1 MFSGL
6 HNSRN
11 WAWPDAGW
19 VFRDQMAAIPAE
31 EISDQAVLVR
41 LPAVSVIMLA
51 YNHAPWL
58 EEAVE
63 SVMRQQLGEPFELLI
78 GEDRS
83 SDHTL
88 DLALSLQRRWP
99 ERIRVIHA
107 PTNVGMRDN
116 VLRLLVRARASVA
129 ALLEGDDYWVCDT
142 KLQQQLALLKAD
154 PSLSCVAGFTQN
166 RPASLPPNS
175 GSRFRLPDLLRRY
188 PVHFSALAFRT
199 ELAIPYPNFPN
210 GAFDSMLLSLL
221 ASKGDC
227 GMLLKPLSYYRRHP
241 AGYWTGAER
250 FQRLRLTGEFID
262 AINAFFFGRF
272 IRELADRELWIY
284 EMDWQLPE
292 REPWTHWRQ
301 SWGILYRQTSRLLV
315 RSPMKLLLLSL
326 RTLLQPLSYVIG
338 WMRRKLSLGSR
349 LRHIFGISQP

>member
-116 VLRLLVRARASVA
+116 VLRLLVRARALSDCLPRGRRPLGLRHETQTTARAVESRSA
-129 ALLEGDDYWVCDT
+129 
-142 KLQQQLALLKAD
+142 
-154 PSLSCVAGFTQN
+154 PS
-166 RPASLPPNS
+166 PASLESPRIAP
-175 GSRFRLPDLLRRY
+175 RPCPRTLAK
-188 PVHFSALAFRT
+188 PVPRCQICCA
-199 ELAIPYPNFPN
+199 AIPF
-210 GAFDSMLLSLL
+210 
-221 ASKGDC
+221 
-227 GMLLKPLSYYRRHP
+227 
-241 AGYWTGAER
+241 
-250 FQRLRLTGEFID
+250 
-262 AINAFFFGRF
+262 
-272 IRELADRELWIY
+272 
-284 EMDWQLPE
+284 
-292 REPWTHWRQ
+292 
-301 SWGILYRQTSRLLV
+301 TSR
-315 RSPMKLLLLSL
+315 
-326 RTLLQPLSYVIG
+326 
-338 WMRRKLSLGSR
+338 
-349 LRHIFGISQP
+349 H